1 MTIHRLSEL
10 ERLLQ
15 HLDEVD
21 SVFYLS
27 LHPDDRKFL
36 RGKLEGLPYAIQK
49 ILFNNYRSAANIV
62 KANTDLRLVTG
73 EIHRILP
80 VIFRLDFDMCEK
92 RRFDLS
98 EEYSSGMSRVFHREL
113 NKARLQ
119 LMPEFQTFS
128 ALVSE
133 IISEN
138 ALTVSENSDSVSEM
152 ISETAPKNSEIV
164 LEISETISEPVS
176 EKFLKFPNVFQKP
189 VNAQVRTTA
198 GDSGNFSENNA
209 VNAQVRMKANQS
221 AYYAC
226 ADRMKQLG
234 LLPPKLT
241 KKTGF
246 SGCLKRMQDANWW
259 RRQLRQVQKRKTEQV
274 MALLGK
280 VSKRAGK
287 YCSDLTLK
295 NRLAEK
301 AAAADYMERTYI
313 VNQHHE
319 RFSLKEI
326 SDKNVSNPT
335 IRKGELMMR
344 LRGTED
350 IAKEHGHV
358 GSFVTLTCP
367 SKYHCAYASS
377 GDRNPNWCGA
387 TPYQAQQYLNQV
399 WARIRA
405 ELARKEIN
413 IYGMRVAE
421 PQHDG
426 TPHWHMMFFMAPDHL
441 STFRTVFTQYAL
453 AEDGDEKGAQE
464 NRVKLVDIDLT
475 KGSATGYIAKYISKN
490 IDGQGLDSDID
501 GGDAI
506 IAAQRVEA
514 WASCWG
520 IRQFQQI
527 GGIPVTPWRELRRL
541 KEGNEIDEQFEAV
554 RAAADKSDWK
564 SYVQLMGGVFCK
576 RKDLLIR
583 PYYDVEADQQTGL
596 IKTSWFDDLITL
608 KLKGVLYLG
617 KAIITRLHQWRL
629 EQAVGRSSPL
639 LGVL

>member
-1 MTIHRLSEL
+1 MTIRRLSEL

-49 ILFNNYRSAANIV
+49 ILFNNYRSAADIV
-62 KANTDLRLVTG
+62 KANIDLRLVTA
-73 EIHRILP
+73 EIDRILP

-98 EEYSSGMSRVFHREL
+98 EEHSSRMSRIYLREL
-113 NKARLQ
+113 NKARFQLQ
-119 LMPEFQTFS
+119 QEFLKIS
-128 ALVSE
+128 EPVSE
-133 IISEN
+133 IHSEN
-138 ALTVSENSDSVSEM
+138 ALTVSEM
-152 ISETAPKNSEIV
+152 ISETVLKNSEIV
-164 LEISETISEPVS
+164 LEIPETISESVS

-198 GDSGNFSENNA
+198 GDFGNFSENNA

-226 ADRMKQLG
+226 AAYMKQLG

-246 SGCLKRMQDANWW
+246 SGCLKRMQDAIWW
-259 RRQLRQVQKRKTEQV
+259 RRQLRRLQNRKTDEV
-274 MALLGK
+274 MRLLGK

-295 NRLAEK
+295 NRLAAK
-301 AAAADYMERTYI
+301 AASADFMARTYI
-313 VNQHHE
+313 VNQDE
-319 RFSLKEI
+319 QRYSLKEI
-326 SDKNVSNPT
+326 SDKNVSNLT
-335 IRKGELMMR
+335 IRRGELMTRMR
-344 LRGTED
+344 GMED
-350 IAKEHGHV
+350 IAKELGHA

-377 GDRNPNWCGA
+377 GDRNPNWNGA
-387 TPYQAQQYLNQV
+387 TPYQSQQYLNQV

-405 ELARKEIN
+405 ELARQEIN
-413 IYGMRVAE
+413 IQGMRVAE

-426 TPHWHMMFFMAPDHL
+426 TPHWHMMLFMAPEQL
-441 STFRTVFTQYAL
+441 AAFSAVVMKYAL
-453 AEDGDEKGAQE
+453 AEDGDEKGAKV
-464 NRVKLVDIDLT
+464 NRVKLVDIDPE

-490 IDGQGLDSDID
+490 IDGQGLDTDID
-501 GGDAI
+501 GGDATV
-506 IAAQRVEA
+506 AAQRVEA

-527 GGIPVTPWRELRRL
+527 GGTPVTPWRELRRL
-541 KEGNEIDEQFEAV
+541 KAENSEDEQFEAV
-554 RAAADKSDWK
+554 RSAADKGDWK
-564 SYVQLMGGVFCK
+564 SYVQLMGGVSCK

-583 PYYDVEADQQTGL
+583 PYYDVKADQQTGL
-596 IKTSWFDDLITL
+596 IKTSWFDDQITF
-608 KLKGVLYLG
+608 KLKSLLYAG
-617 KAIITRLHQWRL
+617 RAIITRLHQWRL
-629 EQAVGRSSPL
+629 EQAVGRSSLL

>member
-36 RGKLEGLPYAIQK
+36 RSKLEGLPYVIQK

-62 KANTDLRLVTG
+62 KSNTDLRIATA
-73 EIHRILP
+73 EIERILP
-80 VIFRLDFDMCEK
+80 VIFRLNFDMCEK
-92 RRFDLS
+92 RRFDVA
-98 EEYSSGMSRVFHREL
+98 EEHSRRLNRMYLREL
-113 NKARLQ
+113 NKARFQLQ
-119 LMPEFQTFS
+119 PEFQKIS
-128 ALVSE
+128 ELVSE
-133 IISEN
+133 IHAGN
-138 ALTVSENSDSVSEM
+138 ALTVSENSNSVSEI
-152 ISETAPKNSEIV
+152 ISETVPKNSEIV
-164 LEISETISEPVS
+164 LEIPETISELVS
-176 EKFLKFPNVFQKP
+176 EKILKFPNVFQKS
-189 VNAQVRTTA
+189 VNALDRTTA

-209 VNAQVRMKANQS
+209 VNAHVRMKANQA

-226 ADRMKQLG
+226 AAYMKQLG

-246 SGCLKRMQDANWW
+246 SGCLKRMQDAIWW
-259 RRQLRQVQKRKTEQV
+259 RKQLRRIQNRKTEEV
-274 MALLGK
+274 MRLLGK

-295 NRLAEK
+295 NRLAAK
-301 AAAADYMERTYI
+301 AASADFMTRTYI
-313 VNQHHE
+313 VNQDQQ
-319 RFSLKEI
+319 RYSLKEI

-335 IRKGELMMR
+335 IRKGELMTRMR
-344 LRGTED
+344 GIEE

-377 GDRNPNWCGA
+377 GDRNPNWNSA

-405 ELARKEIN
+405 ELARQEIN
-413 IYGMRVAE
+413 IQGMRVAE

-426 TPHWHMMFFMAPDHL
+426 TPHWHMMLFMAPEQL
-441 STFRTVFTQYAL
+441 AAFSAVVLKYAL
-453 AEDGDEKGAQE
+453 AEDGDEKGAKE
-464 NRVKLVDIDLT
+464 NRVKLVDIDPE

-490 IDGQGLDSDID
+490 IDGKDLETDID
-501 GGDAI
+501 GGDATV
-506 IAAQRVEA
+506 AAQRVEA

-527 GGIPVTPWRELRRL
+527 GGAPVTPWRELRRL
-541 KEGNEIDEQFEAV
+541 KADNSEDEQFEAV
-554 RAAADKSDWK
+554 RLAADKGDWK
-564 SYVQLMGGVFCK
+564 SYVQFMGGVSCK

-583 PYYDVEADQQTGL
+583 PYYDVQADQQTGL
-596 IKTSWFDDLITL
+596 IKTGWFDDQITF
-608 KLKGVLYLG
+608 KLKGLLYAG
-617 KAIITRLHQWRL
+617 RAIITRLHQWRL

>member
-1 MTIHRLSEL
+1 MTTRRLTEF

-15 HLDEVD
+15 QLNEID
-21 SVFYLS
+21 STFYQS
-27 LHPDDRKFL
+27 LLPDDRRFL
-36 RGKLEGLPYAIQK
+36 HNRLEGLPYPIQK
-49 ILFNNYRSAANIV
+49 VLFDNYRSEPNIV
-62 KANTDLRLVTG
+62 NANKQLRIVSA
-73 EIHRILP
+73 EIRQILP
-80 VIFRLDFDMCEK
+80 VIFRIDFDMCEK
-92 RRFDLS
+92 RRRDLA
-98 EEYSSGMSRVFHREL
+98 EEHSRRMHRIFMREH
-113 NKARLQ
+113 NKACL
-119 LMPEFQTFS
+119 LFKPEFLKVS

-133 IISEN
+133 TNSEI
-138 ALTVSENSDSVSEM
+138 AFAVSENVSVISEM
-152 ISETAPKNSEIV
+152 ISETVLKNSEMV
-164 LEISETISEPVS
+164 LEIPETVS
-176 EKFLKFPNVFQKP
+176 EILSEKSLEFPNAFQKP
-189 VNAQVRTTA
+189 VNAQLRA
-198 GDSGNFSENNA
+198 NSGDFGKISGKDTL
-209 VNAQVRMKANQS
+209 NAQLQAKGNQWG
-221 AYYAC
+221 YFAC
-226 ADRMKQLG
+226 AAYMKQLG
-234 LLPPKLT
+234 LQPSKLT
-241 KKTGF
+241 RKTGF
-246 SGCLKRMQDANWW
+246 AGCLKRMQDAVWW

-287 YCSDLTLK
+287 YCSDITLK

-301 AAAADYMERTYI
+301 MASAAFMGRTFV
-313 VNQHHE
+313 VNQDQQ
-319 RFSLKEI
+319 RYSLKEI

-335 IRKGELMMR
+335 IRKGELMTRM
-344 LRGTED
+344 RGTED
-350 IAKEHGHV
+350 IAKELGHI

-377 GDRNPNWCGA
+377 GDRNPNWSGA

-405 ELARKEIN
+405 ELARQEIQ
-413 IYGMRVAE
+413 IYGLRVAE

-426 TPHWHMMFFMAPDHL
+426 TPHWHMMLFMAPDHL
-441 STFRTVFTQYAL
+441 SAFRTIFMQYAL

-464 NRVKLVDIDLT
+464 NRVKLVDIDPN

-490 IDGQGLDSDID
+490 IDGQGLDSDIG
-501 GGDAI
+501 GGDAT

-514 WASCWG
+514 WSSCWG

-527 GGIPVTPWRELRRL
+527 GGVPVTPWRELRRL
-541 KEGNEIDEQFEAV
+541 KEGNEIDEQFETV

-564 SYVQLMGGVFCK
+564 SYVHLMGGVFCK

-596 IKTSWFDDLITL
+596 IKTSWFDDLITF